1 MSTRKGSKKCQ
12 IQKCTNCVRSFL
24 LTFFHGLLYR
34 LFPVL
39 QQPSECDCLLS
50 VVKVM
55 ARRESSALK
64 PQGQSLSVEDADFLK
79 KNTKYSEEDIKLWF
93 KNFKKDCPNGILD
106 KKKVCEI
113 YEQKISPNKDSKF
126 IVDQLFRII
135 DDDNN
140 GGIDFKVADMN
151 KTRSIFV
158 HLSSAGVYARC
169 EHGGEW
175 NTGGE
180 APLDVQVLFSIQYW
194 YSLEHILGFMTR
206 IILAP

>member
-1 MSTRKGSKKCQ
+1 MSTRKGSKKFQ

-50 VVKVM
+50 VVKIM

-64 PQGQSLSVEDADFLK
+64 PQGQSLSVEDTDFLK

-113 YEQKISPNKDSKF
+113 YEQKISPNRDSKF

-140 GGIDFKVADMN
+140 GGIDFKVADIN
-151 KTRSIFV
+151 KIRYEFV
-158 HLSSAGVYARC
+158 HSSPAGVHARC
-169 EHGGEW
+169 EHGCQW
-175 NTGGE
+175 DTGGK
-180 APLDVQVLFSIQYW
+180 AALDVQVLFDKVMVFS
-194 YSLEHILGFMTR
+194 
-206 IILAP
+206 

>member
-1 MSTRKGSKKCQ
+1 
-12 IQKCTNCVRSFL
+12 
-24 LTFFHGLLYR
+24 
-34 LFPVL
+34 
-39 QQPSECDCLLS
+39 
-50 VVKVM
+50 M

-113 YEQKISPNKDSKF
+113 YEQKISPNRDSKF

-140 GGIDFKVADMN
+140 GGIDFKVADADMN

-158 HLSSAGVYARC
+158 HLYPAGVYARS
-169 EHGGEW
+169 EHGGER

-180 APLDVQVLFSIQYW
+180 AALDVQVLFSMQYW

>member
-1 MSTRKGSKKCQ
+1 MSTRKGSKKFQ

-55 ARRESSALK
+55 ARSALK
-64 PQGQSLSVEDADFLK
+64 PKSQSLSVEDADFLK
-79 KNTKYSEEDIKLWF
+79 KNTKYSEEDIKMWF

-113 YEQKISPNKDSKF
+113 YEQKISPNRDSKF

-151 KTRSIFV
+151 KTRYEFV
-158 HLSSAGVYARC
+158 HSSPAQ
-169 EHGGEW
+169 E
-175 NTGGE
+175 
-180 APLDVQVLFSIQYW
+180 
-194 YSLEHILGFMTR
+194 FM
-206 IILAP
+206 LAVNMAVSGTPEEKLRWMFRSCLTK

>member
-1 MSTRKGSKKCQ
+1 MSTRKGSKKFQ

-55 ARRESSALK
+55 ARSALK
-64 PQGQSLSVEDADFLK
+64 PKSQSLSVEDADFLK
-79 KNTKYSEEDIKLWF
+79 KNTKYSEEDIKMWF

-113 YEQKISPNKDSKF
+113 YEQKISPNRDSKF

-151 KTRSIFV
+151 KTRYEFV
-158 HLSSAGVYARC
+158 HSSSAGVHAGC
-169 EHGGEW
+169 EHGCEW
-175 NTGGE
+175 DTGGK
-180 APLDVQVLFSIQYW
+180 AALDVQVMF
-194 YSLEHILGFMTR
+194 
-206 IILAP
+206 

>member
-1 MSTRKGSKKCQ
+1 MSALKGSKKFK

-50 VVKVM
+50 VVKIM

-64 PQGQSLSVEDADFLK
+64 PQGQSLSVEDTDFLK

-113 YEQKISPNKDSKF
+113 YEQKISPNRDSKF

-140 GGIDFKVADMN
+140 GGIDFKVGCSEPDLCYYISHLKEFMLAVNMAVSGTPEEKLRWMFRSCADFFLF
-151 KTRSIFV
+151 TRLI
-158 HLSSAGVYARC
+158 
-169 EHGGEW
+169 
-175 NTGGE
+175 NT
-180 APLDVQVLFSIQYW
+180 F
-194 YSLEHILGFMTR
+194 
-206 IILAP
+206 